1 MKGRLNSKGRK
12 TCRAGGPPLRFVQRW
27 ERWTQ
32 PSASRAFNHGS
43 VTSHGFRDFGP
54 DHTLRKPRRVG
65 HPQMETEFSSPE
77 LYFPRKVGHPPNGSS
92 GEHASAGQT
101 AGIRP
106 LTCEKNP
113 DFCSI
118 AQQASSIQT
127 QQKAQAAA
135 DAAARAQNQAQTKQL
150 TADDV
155 SKGIKAFDSDKGDK
169 NPGRVVKALDTMGKD
184 FTVSGDTL
192 KQGVKESGVEMP
204 KAADKVLGNVESITR
219 TGDKVV
225 ITNKGSITIDLLGQ
239 VGKTVSFTINES
251 AKGKSGYVGPELQNL
266 KGVGIGLGPFASH
279 PDHWGPE

>member
-1 MKGRLNSKGRK
+1 MEAKCEQARVCGFVTGWSSGRL
-12 TCRAGGPPLRFVQRW
+12 
-27 ERWTQ
+27 
-32 PSASRAFNHGS
+32 
-43 VTSHGFRDFGP
+43 
-54 DHTLRKPRRVG
+54 
-65 HPQMETEFSSPE
+65 
-77 LYFPRKVGHPPNGSS
+77 
-92 GEHASAGQT
+92 
-101 AGIRP
+101 
-106 LTCEKNP
+106 
-113 DFCSI
+113 
-118 AQQASSIQT
+118 
-127 QQKAQAAA
+127 
-135 DAAARAQNQAQTKQL
+135 AQNQSQTKQL